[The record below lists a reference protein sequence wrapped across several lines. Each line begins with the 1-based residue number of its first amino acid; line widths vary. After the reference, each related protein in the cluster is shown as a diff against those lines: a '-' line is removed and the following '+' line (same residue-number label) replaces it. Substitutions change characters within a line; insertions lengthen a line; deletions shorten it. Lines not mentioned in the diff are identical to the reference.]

1 MRIATHAY
9 TDAMLNQYNLLASKQ
24 YTLQNQVST
33 GLRVQS
39 ASDDPVAMRNTLDY
53 AAEKSAQTQYGAN
66 ITTLQSRAD
75 TIYTALQSLQT
86 VSIRVGEIATAAATG
101 TASTTASSSDLTNY
115 ADEVNTLI
123 NRVVTAANTK
133 DPATGQY
140 LFAGTASGS
149 APFTT
154 TTDASGKVT
163 AVTYHGNGSVNQ
175 AEIGSGQTTSVDIPG
190 VSSGA
195 GGARG
200 LITDPVSGADFLN
213 HLISLRDNLLAG
225 NKTAITSTDS
235 VNLLKDEN
243 NIAYQVANNGVQQ
256 NQLIAAATFA
266 TSRSESLDKMISNAS
281 SADIMQTMV
290 QLNQA
295 QTSYQAALQS
305 GAKIM
310 QLSILNYIQ

>member
-1 MRIATHAY
+1 
-9 TDAMLNQYNLLASKQ
+9 
-24 YTLQNQVST
+24 
-33 GLRVQS
+33 
-39 ASDDPVAMRNTLDY
+39 
-53 AAEKSAQTQYGAN
+53 
-66 ITTLQSRAD
+66 
-75 TIYTALQSLQT
+75 
-86 VSIRVGEIATAAATG
+86 
-101 TASTTASSSDLTNY
+101 
-115 ADEVNTLI
+115 
-123 NRVVTAANTK
+123 
-133 DPATGQY
+133 
-140 LFAGTASGS
+140 
-149 APFTT
+149 
-154 TTDASGKVT
+154 VT